1 MGEVPREE
9 AAMAS
14 SREQKVAAV
23 EAYVQAFADSDVE
36 AICALY
42 AEDATVEDP
51 VGTPLHVGAEAI
63 RRFYAGLMAAGGA
76 RLELQPPVRTS
87 ETTAAFAFSSFLTR
101 DGVPMRIDVIDIFE
115 FDAGGKVKVMRAH
128 WGPGNR
134 HEGV

>member
-42 AEDATVEDP
+42 AQDATVEDP
-51 VGTPLHVGAEAI
+51 VGTPAHVGAEAI

-87 ETTAAFAFSSFLTR
+87 FAFSSFLTR
-101 DGVPMRIDVIDIFE
+101 GGVPMRIDVIDIFE
-115 FDAGGKVKVMRAH
+115 FDAGGKVKAMRAH